1 MSAASDRVITDEPG
15 VDADRASVAL
25 PPPEEVVAASEAV
38 APLALAAANVI
49 MQLALLPVGR
59 GVAESRVDSGRADLH
74 PIKRL
79 RTTLTYVVITVYG
92 TDAERAAL
100 RREVNRAH
108 KDVHSLPGDPV
119 EYNAFDPELQLW
131 VAACLTKGTEDGYL
145 WLRGPMRPEA
155 VEPFYRYCSRFATG
169 LQVRQDMW
177 PPDKAAFD
185 EYWRAG
191 VERIEMDDVTRRY
204 LQDLARLAFL
214 PAPVRW
220 TLGPVHE
227 LVTLGFLPEVFR
239 AELGLPWTER
249 RQRAFNAVKLALKTG
264 NRILPGP
271 VRRFPMNA
279 YLWDAR
285 RRLRTGRPVV

>member
-1 MSAASDRVITDEPG
+1 
-15 VDADRASVAL
+15 
-25 PPPEEVVAASEAV
+25 VAATDAV
-38 APLALAAANVI
+38 APLALAVANVI

-92 TDAERAAL
+92 TDAERIAL

-119 EYNAFDPELQLW
+119 EYDAFDPELQLW
-131 VAACLTKGTEDGYL
+131 VAACLAKGTEDAYV
-145 WLRGPMRPEA
+145 WLRGPMKPEA

-191 VERIEMDDVTRRY
+191 IERIEMDDVTRGY
-204 LQDLARLAFL
+204 LQNLARLGFL
-214 PAPVRW
+214 PAPIRW
-220 TLGPVHE
+220 TLGPIHE

-239 AELGLPWTER
+239 EELGLPWTAR
-249 RQRAFNAVKLALKTG
+249 RQRAFNAITLALKTG

-285 RRLRTGRPVV
+285 RRLHNGRPVV